1 MSNTFQLS
9 NATAL
14 INHFKGFF
22 FLYIDVLTCGCIFT
36 CLENLLQITLPW
48 EKLSPIKRQGGPTCD
63 LGKPCSLHGTP
74 FAQIY
79 FCAPFT
85 LNVRKEKLTCQLGGP
100 VCLVISPT
108 LIFYISPGSL
118 GSSAHPRG
126 PKNHRLETEW
136 KVVRSNK
143 QLYFYT
149 QPHPAAEDRIITAVQ
164 NSVDHL
170 KCGRGVRCS

>member
-1 MSNTFQLS
+1 MSNKFQLL

-14 INHFKGFF
+14 KGFF
-22 FLYIDVLTCGCIFT
+22 VHWCLDVWLYIYMFRKPASNYLAMR
-36 CLENLLQITLPW
+36 ETLPYKKTGRAYIW
-48 EKLSPIKRQGGPTCD
+48 SWKALFFMWDSLSTD
-63 LGKPCSLHGTP
+63 V
-74 FAQIY
+74 QIY
-79 FCAPFT
+79 FGSPFT
-85 LNVRKEKLTCQLGGP
+85 SNVRKEKLTCQLGGP

-126 PKNHRLETEW
+126 PKNHGLETEW
-136 KVVRSNK
+136 KVARCNK

-149 QPHPAAEDRIITAVQ
+149 KPRPAAEDHIITAVQ

-170 KCGRGVRCS
+170 KCGRGVHCS